1 MILRRDR
8 TKTRYAIREL
18 RIMTRDVLIRLS
30 GLQATEGD
38 EGVVEVITAGD
49 YFWKNNKHYLI
60 YDEVMEGLDGA
71 IRNTMK
77 LTPEKLEIKKS
88 GPVSAS
94 MVFEV
99 DKKTQTQYAT
109 PMGELLVEMTTSR
122 IGFEEEDDHL
132 KVEVEYSLD
141 INYDHVSDC
150 RIVLDVTSKSCAKLE
165 LGEN

>member
-1 MILRRDR
+1 
-8 TKTRYAIREL
+8 
-18 RIMTRDVLIRLS
+18 MTRDVLIRLS

-99 DKKTQTQYAT
+99 DKKMCIRDSFCMVASLISAMTIVPLCYCFYRPQEK
-109 PMGELLVEMTTSR
+109 ELSL
-122 IGFEEEDDHL
+122 IHILFHFE
-132 KVEVEYSLD
+132 K
-141 INYDHVSDC
+141 
-150 RIVLDVTSKSCAKLE
+150 
-165 LGEN
+165 

>member
-99 DKKTQTQYAT
+99 DKKTQTHYAT
-109 PMGELLVEMTTSR
+109 PMGELLVEMTTGLALR
-122 IGFEEEDDHL
+122 
-132 KVEVEYSLD
+132 KKM
-141 INYDHVSDC
+141 
-150 RIVLDVTSKSCAKLE
+150 TT
-165 LGEN
+165 

>member
-77 LTPEKLEIKKS
+77 LTPETLEIKKS

-99 DKKTQTQYAT
+99 DKKTQTHYAT
-109 PMGELLVEMTTSR
+109 PMGELLVEMTT
-122 IGFEEEDDHL
+122 
-132 KVEVEYSLD
+132 
-141 INYDHVSDC
+141 
-150 RIVLDVTSKSCAKLE
+150 
-165 LGEN
+165 